1 MSICSFHYI
10 VGLYSFV
17 ANSHQTT
24 MTFSYSQLDSQGSI
38 PAEIGMLKN
47 LTYLRLSYNAF
58 TGAAPEGLR
67 EMKEQLQLL
76 QLQSNRITQ
85 MPNIPRFDNSIFVQ
99 STFVTDC
106 GVPTISIH
114 LLDNLSPTFIDI
126 KLGNANDDCYP
137 QEKRQVTQMGSA
149 AITFACFIAFYC
161 IVFLSLYK
169 RNRRKNRGISL
180 TESMETM
187 LEEDDKYA
195 LSKIGKDSVYSYFVT
210 GQVWVRVQ
218 VRARTLTLTG
228 WWWAAFVT
236 FCTQIGIL
244 VVFVMASEAKL
255 QKETI
260 DIQFTWKC
268 PRDKDVCENKN
279 DLTPYGWVIFCVL
292 MVVFLAKDMIS
303 GCKLIYHSAKVR
315 RPLSSRIRYFFGG
328 TCLCSI
334 TLFALYVSSC
344 CKMMFACSLLVAVA
358 SD

>member
-1 MSICSFHYI
+1 
-10 VGLYSFV
+10 
-17 ANSHQTT
+17 
-24 MTFSYSQLDSQGSI
+24 
-38 PAEIGMLKN
+38 
-47 LTYLRLSYNAF
+47 
-58 TGAAPEGLR
+58 
-67 EMKEQLQLL
+67 
-76 QLQSNRITQ
+76 
-85 MPNIPRFDNSIFVQ
+85 
-99 STFVTDC
+99 
-106 GVPTISIH
+106 

-260 DIQFTWKC
+260 DIIHL
-268 PRDKDVCENKN
+268 E
-279 DLTPYGWVIFCVL
+279 
-292 MVVFLAKDMIS
+292 M
-303 GCKLIYHSAKVR
+303 
-315 RPLSSRIRYFFGG
+315 SSRQG
-328 TCLCSI
+328 C
-334 TLFALYVSSC
+334 V
-344 CKMMFACSLLVAVA
+344 
-358 SD
+358 